1 VAACGQWRSRGGER
15 SAPGALRPKTD
26 AQLAEQVGISERT
39 VEQAKATI
47 RAGLGDELKDGKVS
61 AKTGAEVAKLP
72 AAKREKA
79 VRRSRPARSR
89 SCRSRRPSSPAAR
102 SRNSTRPLKAEL
114 VELKEKNGELADV
127 ARELNDKLE
136 AFETT
141 EPDEQQKLIADLQL
155 KLRRKEAE
163 IDRLRVQIR
172 DANNKN
178 NELIRTVKRLQK
190 NAG

>member
-1 VAACGQWRSRGGER
+1 MKTSAEMAKEADVGER
-15 SAPGALRPKTD
+15 TI
-26 AQLAEQVGISERT
+26 V
-39 VEQAKATI
+39 QAK
-47 RAGLGDELKDGKVS
+47 RAQEIGLGDEVKDGKVS

-72 AAKREKA
+72 KEKREKA
-79 VRRSRPARSR
+79 VEAIKAGKEPKLPKPKAVIASRDVEKLYEAV
-89 SCRSRRPSSPAAR
+89 
-102 SRNSTRPLKAEL
+102 KAEL
-114 VELKEKNGELADV
+114 VEVKEKNDELAEV